1 MWDVRSLQG
10 HWASSVYA
18 LIKNAQI
25 QTKTESASIKWA
37 VTRTVS
43 KNVWAVTRT
52 GRGCLTVRG
61 ALPGSSQWKWDAVSL
76 HHPRRTLSPTASGLC
91 LRDANCFC
99 YLCQV
104 PTLPQHI
111 LQTGPGPSAA
121 FCVCLRNEKN
131 VGCHLQQAQH
141 CSSSRA
147 VAVGVPQWHTF
158 VRTPYQVVGGRNK
171 KTVQYGNK

>member
-10 HWASSVYA
+10 HWASSFYA

-25 QTKTESASIKWA
+25 QTKTERASIKWA

-76 HHPRRTLSPTASGLC
+76 HHPLRTLSPTAPGLC

-121 FCVCLRNEKN
+121 FCVCLRNEKKR
-131 VGCHLQQAQH
+131 VLPSAA
-141 CSSSRA
+141 SAPLFLLPA

-158 VRTPYQVVGGRNK
+158 VHAPYQR
-171 KTVQYGNK
+171 